1 MNILI
6 TGKDGQLGKSIRK
19 VVATQQTTDEFAFV
33 DRSELDLSNQA
44 TIDHYFNHH
53 QFDVIINC
61 AAYTAVD
68 QAEQESDL
76 ANQVNHLS
84 VKQLATIAHKQA
96 AKLIHV
102 STDYVFDGESDTPY
116 QETDDTHPINVY
128 GATKLAGEQAI
139 QAEMPTN
146 ATIVR
151 TSWVYSEYGGNFVD
165 TMVKLGRQ
173 RDELSVV
180 SDQLGSPTYA
190 TDLAKVLLQIA
201 RENQEQP
208 TTIYHYC
215 NQGGISWFDFAQ
227 EIFTLGKI
235 DCLVKP
241 IKTTQYPTPA
251 QRPKNTIMDT
261 SKINQVLSIEPTPW
275 KQSLKT
281 CMAILETQS

>member
-1 MNILI
+1 MKILV
-6 TGKDGQLGKSIRK
+6 TGKEGQLGKSIRK
-19 VVATQQTTDEFAFV
+19 AVATQQTDDEFVFV
-33 DRSELDLSNQA
+33 GRSELDLSNQA
-44 TIDHYFNHH
+44 NIDHYFSHH

-84 VKQLATIAHKQA
+84 VKQLATIARKQA

-128 GATKLAGEQAI
+128 GKTKLAGEKAVQA
-139 QAEMPTN
+139 AMPAN

-165 TMVKLGRQ
+165 TMIKLSKQ

-180 SDQLGSPTYA
+180 ADQLGSPTYA
-190 TDLAKVLLQIA
+190 SDLAKVLLHIA
-201 RENQEQP
+201 QEQEQRP
-208 TTIYHYC
+208 TTVYHYC

-227 EIFTLGKI
+227 EIFALYEI
-235 DCLVKP
+235 DCSVKP

-251 QRPKNTIMDT
+251 PRPKNTIMDT
-261 SKINQVLSIEPTPW
+261 SKINQMLSIESAPW
-275 KQSLKT
+275 QQSLAA
-281 CMAILETQS
+281 CIAILKTQS